1 MGMLGC
7 YPTLNIPNDTD
18 VFPTNDMK
26 QQVWNVLHCK
36 YIPLTHISRLH
47 CQLLCKSIFNFTM
60 TLYMLLLG
68 SGSLTIQI
76 EPSN

>member
-36 YIPLTHISRLH
+36 YIPLNTYIPSPLSVALYIYIM
-47 CQLLCKSIFNFTM
+47 CFEPKCKI
-60 TLYMLLLG
+60 
-68 SGSLTIQI
+68 
-76 EPSN
+76 

>member
-7 YPTLNIPNDTD
+7 YPTLNIPNGTD

-36 YIPLTHISRLH
+36 YIHISRLH
-47 CQLLCKSIFNFTM
+47 CQLLCIYIMCFELKCKI
-60 TLYMLLLG
+60 
-68 SGSLTIQI
+68 
-76 EPSN
+76 